1 MNSLIF
7 DIIVVTLLVLS
18 VGLGFLRGFCNEVFT
33 LVGWIGAVIATIYF
47 TPVLRDYGR
56 DLIDKKWMAD
66 LATSSTIFI
75 VTLGVFSGLS
85 YFVTKGVHMT
95 RLGVVDRSLGFGF
108 GLLRGVIV
116 AGLGFLLFAF
126 VFEPDQRPD
135 FVKEARTRPF
145 LEASARWMQAISP
158 GETEIQISADDPDP
172 LDEVI
177 NGKEPHDREKER
189 EEKAKSDIS
198 DQTNILNNIQDE
210 LKKAD

>member
-7 DIIVVTLLVLS
+7 DIIVVALLVLS

-33 LVGWIGAVIATIYF
+33 LIGWIGAVIATIYF
-47 TPVLRDYGR
+47 MPVLRDYGR

-66 LATSSTIFI
+66 LVTSSTIFL

-85 YFVTKGVHMT
+85 YFVTKGIHMT
-95 RLGVVDRSLGFGF
+95 RLGIVDRSLGFGF
-108 GLLRGVIV
+108 GLLRGVIM

-145 LEASARWMQAISP
+145 LEASARWMQAILPSDSK
-158 GETEIQISADDPDP
+158 IQISDDDPDP
-172 LDEVI
+172 LDEAI
-177 NGKEPHDREKER
+177 NGKESKDSDKER

-198 DQTNILNNIQDE
+198 DKANILNNIQDE